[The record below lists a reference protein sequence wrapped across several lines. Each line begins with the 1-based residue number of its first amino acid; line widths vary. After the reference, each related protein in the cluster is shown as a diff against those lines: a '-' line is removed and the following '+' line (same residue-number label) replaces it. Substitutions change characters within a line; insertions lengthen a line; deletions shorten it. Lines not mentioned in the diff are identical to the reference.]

1 MASRPNLLIGKG
13 PSVLSEYPPDLP
25 LQGWADASAD
35 NPASLRPYFELLC
48 EIEANEEAFCRD
60 AQLRQT
66 MSNLDLERSRL
77 VSAVR
82 PSLQLDEKHLECV
95 HVLSLMLLDRFREFK
110 YGSTRIAFISS
121 DSVYKLA
128 FCEDGA
134 IANRIEVQG
143 VHCGVPIA
151 AACWT
156 VVAGV
161 ALLRME
167 KVEVVRDKDHHKI
180 DLEKYPWVPLVD
192 MKQVGWTK
200 TGDLVCYD
208 AGQMGNLNKDLF
220 RPIDGL

>member
-1 MASRPNLLIGKG
+1 M
-13 PSVLSEYPPDLP
+13 LSEYPPDLP
-25 LQGWADASAD
+25 LRGWSEASAAD
-35 NPASLRPYFELLC
+35 PLSLRPYADLFDQ
-48 EIEANEEAFCRD
+48 IHIRD
-60 AQLRQT
+60 QPASARRPDLAAL
-66 MSNLDLERSRL
+66 SYLDLTRGRL
-77 VSAVR
+77 VSQLR
-82 PSLQLDEKHLECV
+82 PTLIHEPQHWRCV
-95 HVLSLMLLDRFREFK
+95 QVLSLMLLDHFREECEV
-110 YGSTRIAFISS
+110 GSTRVVFTQG

-151 AACWT
+151 AASWT

-167 KVEVVRDKDHHKI
+167 RVEVVEVEDRHKI

-200 TGDLVCYD
+200 TGELVCFD
-208 AGQMGNLNKDLF
+208 AGQLGEFNRAYSRLSGQ
-220 RPIDGL
+220 R